1 MFNLNS
7 LVVVQMSFCL
17 IELCSKPLSLEIA
30 RIAFGSLLADSRF
43 WRCKVTTVF
52 GLIPNFF
59 SLFLSKAMDKE
70 PLYGQIGE
78 IGLIPVHKR
87 VSTGQNLSQRGTVP
101 AVAESQNPPDGRY
114 TPWRECWRLEAQSEK
129 STLMLFR
136 HESASC
142 PLSAF
147 PTFRIYIVGSSETS
161 FL

>member
-1 MFNLNS
+1 MFNLYS

-59 SLFLSKAMDKE
+59 SLFLSKTMDKE

-87 VSTGQNLSQRGTVP
+87 VSTGQNLSQRGQSLLWHTPFLSPCVKAGRCPISCWAATRQRSANGNWIRQWSAP
-101 AVAESQNPPDGRY
+101 AASGQ
-114 TPWRECWRLEAQSEK
+114 TC
-129 STLMLFR
+129 STSKMTNDYR
-136 HESASC
+136 D
-142 PLSAF
+142 
-147 PTFRIYIVGSSETS
+147 
-161 FL
+161 